1 MRLDKFIADAG
12 IGSRKEIKQALK
24 EGIVCVNGEVI
35 KNAALHINPETDRVS
50 FAGQEI
56 EYKPFVYLMLNK
68 PADTVSATYDNRDA
82 TVISLVPEE
91 FSHYELFPVGRLD
104 KDTEGFLLITND
116 GVLSHN
122 LLSPK
127 KHVDKRYYARLDA
140 AIAEGDK
147 EKFQNGIVLD
157 DGYKTLP
164 AVLDAEIGSC
174 EAYVTIQEG
183 KFHQVKRMFADVGK
197 HVTYLK
203 RVSFGK
209 LTLDET
215 LEPGEMRELTDTE
228 LALLKGE

>member
-24 EGIVCVNGEVI
+24 GGLVCVNGQYEN
-35 KNAALHINPETDRVS
+35 NAARHINPEADSVT
-50 FAGQEI
+50 FAGQKI

-91 FSHYELFPVGRLD
+91 YAHYELFPVGRLD

-116 GVLSHN
+116 GALSHN

-127 KHVDKRYYARLDA
+127 KHVNKRYFARLDGE
-140 AIAEGDK
+140 IAKGDK
-147 EKFQNGIVLD
+147 EKFAAGIVLD

-164 AVLDAEIGSC
+164 AVLDAEIGST

-203 RVSFGK
+203 RVSFGP
-209 LTLDET
+209 LLLDES
-215 LEPGEMRELTDTE
+215 LELGEMRELTSEE

>member
-24 EGIVCVNGEVI
+24 EGIVCVNGEI
-35 KNAALHINPETDRVS
+35 CKNAATHINPETDVIS

-68 PADTVSATYDNRDA
+68 PADTVSATYDNRDT

-91 FSHYELFPVGRLD
+91 YSHYELFPVGRLD
-104 KDTEGFLLITND
+104 KDTEGLLLITND

-127 KHVDKRYYARLDA
+127 KHVDKRYFARLDG

-147 EKFQNGIVLD
+147 EKFASGIVLD

-164 AVLDAEIGSC
+164 ACLEGEIGDT

-209 LTLDET
+209 LLLDKS
-215 LEPGEMRELTDTE
+215 LSPGEMRELSAEE
-228 LALLKGE
+228 LSLLKGE

>member
-12 IGSRKEIKQALK
+12 IGTRKEIKQALK
-24 EGIVCVNGEVI
+24 GGLVCVGGEVM
-35 KNAALHINPETDRVS
+35 KDAARHINPETDLVT
-50 FAGQEI
+50 FAGQKI

-91 FSHYELFPVGRLD
+91 YSHYELFPVGRLD
-104 KDTEGFLLITND
+104 KDTEGLLLITND

-127 KHVDKRYYARLDA
+127 KHVDKRYYARLDGKV
-140 AIAEGDK
+140 AEGDK
-147 EKFQNGIVLD
+147 EKFKSGIILD

-164 AVLDAEIGSC
+164 ATLEAEIGSN

-183 KFHQVKRMFADVGK
+183 KFHQVKRMFADTGK

-203 RVSFGK
+203 RVSFGP
-209 LTLDET
+209 LSLDET
-215 LEPGEMRELTDTE
+215 LAPGEMRELTDAE

>member
-24 EGIVCVNGEVI
+24 GGLVCVNGSPE
-35 KNAALHINPETDRVS
+35 KNAARHINPETDSVT
-50 FAGQEI
+50 FARQKI

-82 TVISLVPEE
+82 TVISIVPEE
-91 FSHYELFPVGRLD
+91 YSHYELFPVGRLD

-116 GVLSHN
+116 GALSHH

-127 KHVDKRYYARLDA
+127 KHEDKRYYARLDG
-140 AIAEGDK
+140 AISEGDK
-147 EKFQNGIVLD
+147 ETFKSGIVLD

-164 AVLDAEIGSC
+164 AVLDAQIGSN

-197 HVTYLK
+197 NVTYLK

-209 LTLDET
+209 LILDES
-215 LEPGEMRELTDTE
+215 LGLGEMRELTPEE

>member
-24 EGIVCVNGEVI
+24 GGLVCVNGSPE
-35 KNAALHINPETDRVS
+35 KNAARHINPETDSVT
-50 FAGQEI
+50 FARQKI

-91 FSHYELFPVGRLD
+91 YSHYELFPVGRLD

-116 GVLSHN
+116 GALSHN

-127 KHVDKRYYARLDA
+127 KHVDKRYYARLDG
-140 AIAEGDK
+140 AISEGDK
-147 EKFQNGIVLD
+147 EKFKSGIVLD

-164 AVLDAEIGSC
+164 AVLDAQIGSN

-209 LTLDET
+209 LILDES
-215 LEPGEMRELTDTE
+215 LGLGEMRELTPEE

>member
-24 EGIVCVNGEVI
+24 GGLVCVGGIPE
-35 KNAALHINPETDRVS
+35 KNAARHINPETDIIS
-50 FAGQEI
+50 FAGQTV

-68 PADTVSATYDNRDA
+68 PADTVSATNDNRDA
-82 TVISLVPEE
+82 TVISLVPEQYA
-91 FSHYELFPVGRLD
+91 HYELFPVGRLD
-104 KDTEGFLLITND
+104 KDTEGLLIITND

-127 KHVDKRYYARLDA
+127 KHVNKRYYARLDGA
-140 AIAEGDK
+140 VAEGDK
-147 EKFQNGIVLD
+147 EKFASGIQLD

-164 AVLDAEIGSC
+164 AVLDAEIGSN
-174 EAYVTIQEG
+174 EAFVTIQEG
-183 KFHQVKRMFADVGK
+183 KFHQVKRMFADTGK

-203 RVSFGK
+203 RVSFGP
-209 LTLDET
+209 LSLDES
-215 LEPGEMRELTDTE
+215 LGLGEMRELTDEE

>member
-24 EGIVCVNGEVI
+24 GGLVCVNDIPE
-35 KNAALHINPETDRVS
+35 KNAARHINPETDS
-50 FAGQEI
+50 ITFAGQKI

-104 KDTEGFLLITND
+104 KDTEGLLLITND

-127 KHVDKRYYARLDA
+127 KHVDKQYYARLDGQ
-140 AIAEGDK
+140 IAKGDS
-147 EKFQNGIVLD
+147 EKFASGIVLD

-164 AVLDAEIGSC
+164 AILDAEIGSS

-203 RVSFGK
+203 RIRFGP
-209 LTLDET
+209 LCLDET
-215 LEPGEMRELTDTE
+215 LAPGEMRELTDEE